1 MPTDAEDHCKHQS
14 RSGDGC
20 GGAAR
25 SEEGCNLHPGIVLE
39 MACGRQVELRI
50 DRVMDRLGWMRIAFA
65 EMGAAVLRP

>member
-1 MPTDAEDHCKHQS
+1 
-14 RSGDGC
+14 
-20 GGAAR
+20 
-25 SEEGCNLHPGIVLE
+25 